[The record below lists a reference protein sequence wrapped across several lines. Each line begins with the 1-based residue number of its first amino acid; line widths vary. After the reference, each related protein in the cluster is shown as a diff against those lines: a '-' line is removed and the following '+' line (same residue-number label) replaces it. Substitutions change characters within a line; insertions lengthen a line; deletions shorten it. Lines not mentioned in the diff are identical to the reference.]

1 MSVTSNILKVQNV
14 QGVITSIKD
23 RGSDAKLLNQ
33 EYTTQSKIQPVIDTM
48 RARKATADEI
58 SAVYAAAGLFS
69 TPSDKPF
76 DMIPLDV
83 VVRYSPEASTTIT
96 ANPTQMGISVNDHVY
111 ENPTS
116 MTITFG
122 ISDIRGTLA
131 RLTGIVKSFSSLD
144 SLKNPQTP
152 SRSLL
157 DLLFR
162 AKQEHTLLALDD
174 GLHTYTNMVITNIA
188 YDKDKTTYRSL
199 VATVTLQ
206 QFIFVRTLED
216 TISSTRADVLLVTL
230 SKFAENWNIVNNVMR
245 IV

>member
-1 MSVTSNILKVQNV
+1 MSVTENILKVKNV

-23 RGSDAKLLNQ
+23 RGSDAKLINQ
-33 EYTTQSKIQPVIDTM
+33 EFTVQDKVQPIIASM
-48 RARKATADEI
+48 RSRKATADDI
-58 SAVYAAAGLFS
+58 SAVYASAGLFS

-76 DMIPLDV
+76 QMIPLDV

-96 ANPTQMGISVNDHVY
+96 SNPTQMGISVNDHVY

-116 MTITFG
+116 MTVTFG

-131 RLTGIVKSFSSLD
+131 RLSGIVKSFSSAD
-144 SLKNPQTP
+144 ALKNPQTP

-188 YDKDKTTYRSL
+188 YDKDKTTYRTL

-206 QFIFVRTLED
+206 QFIFVQTLE
-216 TISSTRADVLLVTL
+216 TSISSTRADVLPVTM
-230 SKFAENWNIVNNVMR
+230 SKFAKSIDR
-245 IV
+245 INSIRLI